1 MIFAIVI
8 ICASKIAGFSG
19 VIASQPV
26 SDFLTALVAVMI
38 LLQWKK
44 KHLQIKNFE
53 KAVKR
58 LRSEFPGW
66 EPAAA
71 VFAHAEN
78 KTMCPRQKHVKVTKN
93 RHAIRQYYGIAFREN
108 KI

>member
-1 MIFAIVI
+1 MQSRNTAELRDVFSSLLRVFDMAAA
-8 ICASKIAGFSG
+8 CAG
-19 VIASQPV
+19 
-26 SDFLTALVAVMI
+26 I
-38 LLQWKK
+38 LFFCARQ
-44 KHLQIKNFE
+44 
-53 KAVKR
+53 KR

-93 RHAIRQYYGIAFREN
+93 RHAISQYYGIAFREN